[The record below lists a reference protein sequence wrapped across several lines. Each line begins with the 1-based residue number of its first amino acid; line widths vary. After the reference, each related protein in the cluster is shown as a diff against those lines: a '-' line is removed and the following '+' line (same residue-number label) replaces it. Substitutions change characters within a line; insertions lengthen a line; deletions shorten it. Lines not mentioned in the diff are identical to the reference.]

1 MFDLVLFFWKIL
13 LSIFSIAYNNP
24 WFEVCGDIIVC
35 IVEILKKLKEIFDE
49 YSKE

>member
-24 WFEVCGDIIVC
+24 WFEVCGDIIVFF
-35 IVEILKKLKEIFDE
+35 VNFYKKIKENFDKS
-49 YSKE
+49 SKD